1 MAQGPPRLLQPKAD
15 ARIRP
20 GRPVASKST
29 LKAVP
34 GVADSA
40 TTGWPV
46 AGQLQR
52 QPAPSRTEVERS
64 ACTVPP
70 SSQVVGVNM
79 AIAASCAS
87 WRDRNDVA
95 AVSAVGRQSAPMRWF
110 RLSCATAHSMPA
122 SAASNAWVERYWF
135 ADARCS
141 KTRLRLTKA
150 TPRTITKNSSI
161 VTASAATPCYRVRG
175 RSRCVS
181 TNAET

>member
-1 MAQGPPRLLQPKAD
+1 MAPPLWTARPPDEVSALCAPNAAPSASIAPCAVSAAAGDVRSEGSRPSSTWMRALASVWVVEPMAQGPPRLLQPKAD

-110 RLSCATAHSMPA
+110 RLSCATAH
-122 SAASNAWVERYWF
+122 
-135 ADARCS
+135 
-141 KTRLRLTKA
+141 
-150 TPRTITKNSSI
+150 
-161 VTASAATPCYRVRG
+161 
-175 RSRCVS
+175 
-181 TNAET
+181 